1 MKIFALTTPEEDAM
15 GFWEEF
21 WNDLYYDL
29 GFSSYSN
36 LGFDKGTIRS
46 AGLIVLGIFI
56 GIIIA
61 CVAMA
66 YNKQVLGGFVRR
78 VLSENCRSAEGAK
91 TLEELGY
98 KKNPFLRSAVQRS
111 VSLRR
116 VLHCVEE
123 EEFYREQNEDREAYE
138 KRRAEEPSLPKFRE
152 REYLVDPSRDHFYIP
167 EDKSEMAERKFDAK
181 GASWVST
188 IVWIVVIIV
197 AFFVLLS
204 FLPDILN
211 ALNDF
216 AGSFNNN
223 DPTLR

>member
-21 WNDLYYDL
+21 WHKIDY
-29 GFSSYSN
+29 GTYSN
-36 LGFDKGTIRS
+36 LGLDTGNVRS
-46 AGLIVLGIFI
+46 VGLIVLGIFI

-61 CVAMA
+61 CLAMA

-78 VLSENCRSAEGAK
+78 ALSENCRSAEGAK

-98 KKNPFLRSAVQRS
+98 KKNPFIRSAVQRN

-138 KRRAEEPSLPKFRE
+138 KKRAEEPTLPKFRE

-167 EDKSEMAERKFDAK
+167 EDKSEMAEHKFDAK

-188 IVWIVVIIV
+188 IVWIAVIII
-197 AFFVLLS
+197 AFFIIMS
-204 FLPDILN
+204 FLPNILDT
-211 ALNDF
+211 LNDF
-216 AGSFNNN
+216 VGSFKNN

>member
-21 WNDLYYDL
+21 WHEIDY
-29 GFSSYSN
+29 GTYSN
-36 LGFDKGTIRS
+36 LGLDTGNVRS
-46 AGLIVLGIFI
+46 VGLIVLGIFI

-61 CVAMA
+61 CLAMA

-98 KKNPFLRSAVQRS
+98 KKNPFIRSAVQRN

-138 KRRAEEPSLPKFRE
+138 KKRAEEPTLPKFRE

-167 EDKSEMAERKFDAK
+167 EDKSEMAEHKFDAK

-188 IVWIVVIIV
+188 IVWIAVIII
-197 AFFVLLS
+197 AFFIIMS
-204 FLPDILN
+204 FLPNILDT
-211 ALNDF
+211 LNDF
-216 AGSFNNN
+216 VGSFKNN